1 MQVNLYGSLC
11 ISVVFLYCYG
21 HRKKTKFS
29 TESTKIRYFDLK
41 IKKNPREG
49 ALPPLQTPLWGG
61 LERDTPSPYPIP
73 LGAYGASTRLAPSS
87 LDLASIF
94 NSWICLC

>member
-1 MQVNLYGSLC
+1 MAVFAFLLYFYTVMV
-11 ISVVFLYCYG
+11 IE
-21 HRKKTKFS
+21 KKTKFS

-61 LERDTPSPYPIP
+61 LERDTPSPQEE
-73 LGAYGASTRLAPSS
+73 GSGERAVPSPQK
-87 LDLASIF
+87 F
-94 NSWICLC
+94 FFRP